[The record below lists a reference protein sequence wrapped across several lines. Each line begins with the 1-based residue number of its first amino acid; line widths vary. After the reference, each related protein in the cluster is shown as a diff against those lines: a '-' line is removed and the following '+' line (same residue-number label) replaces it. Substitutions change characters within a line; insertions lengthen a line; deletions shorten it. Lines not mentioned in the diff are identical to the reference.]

1 MPTNKITDIWEP
13 IINEQTV
20 PKVFKKIL
28 TEATL
33 KTEEISKENIK
44 TPIRDRIE
52 DLILEIIP
60 DEADDEL
67 LNQIQG
73 IQGDES

>member
-1 MPTNKITDIWEP
+1 MPKNKITDVWEP
-13 IINEQTV
+13 IIEEQTV

-28 TEATL
+28 TEAAL
-33 KTEEISKENIK
+33 KTEEISKENKK

-60 DEADDEL
+60 DEADDEF